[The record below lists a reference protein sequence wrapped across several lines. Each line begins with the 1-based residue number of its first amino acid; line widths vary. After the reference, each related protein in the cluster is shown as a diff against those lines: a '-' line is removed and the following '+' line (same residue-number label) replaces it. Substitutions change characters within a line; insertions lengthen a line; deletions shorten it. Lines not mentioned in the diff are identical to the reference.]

1 MEALSFLIYPFAA
14 CALLIMIHAYFGM
27 HILERGLI
35 FVDLSLAQFIGI
47 GIACSIYFGAEGM
60 LMQVYLA
67 GFAVL
72 GGFILSFSRRITRYT
87 NIEAFIGV
95 LYVFSLAAGVLIL
108 DRSPHGTEALKTL
121 LNGNIVWTGPGEILS
136 TLILYTAVGIL
147 HAVFQKRFW
156 TMSTRGE
163 GAYGWELLF
172 FLSFA
177 VVLIKSIQI
186 AGILQV
192 FAFLIVPALTGRM
205 MAARTVSALAWGWA
219 LGILSSI
226 FGLFASYRWD
236 LPAAPVIIGS
246 MSLIYFIALVCSA
259 HKKSAAGK

>member
-14 CALLIMIHAYFGM
+14 CVMLILIHAYFGM

-47 GIACSIYFGAEGM
+47 GIACSIYFGAEDPVRQ
-60 LMQVYLA
+60 LYLA
-67 GFAVL
+67 GFAAL
-72 GGFILSFSRRITRYT
+72 GALILSFSRRIARHT

-95 LYVFSLAAGVLIL
+95 LYVFSLATGVLIL

-136 TLILYTAVGIL
+136 TAILYTAVGVV
-147 HAVFQKRFW
+147 HVVFRKKFW
-156 TMSTRGE
+156 RLSARGE

-177 VVLIKSIQI
+177 AVLIKSIQM

-205 MAARTVSALAWGWA
+205 MSARNFPALAWGWT
-219 LGILSSI
+219 LGGLSSI
-226 FGLFASYRWD
+226 FGLYASYRWD
-236 LPAAPVIIGS
+236 LPAAPVIIAS
-246 MSLIYFIALVCSA
+246 MSMIYFIVLIF
-259 HKKSAAGK
+259 HGKQGH